1 MLITMSDKEIQRLA
15 VLQDVR
21 DQRITQVR
29 AAEILNLS
37 TRQITRLLCKFN
49 QDGISGLVHA
59 SRGQPGH
66 RRHDEVMKSKCL
78 SIISEHLLGFGPTLA
93 HEKLASMFDL
103 NIPVETVRRWMTA
116 NDLWIPRAKRQKRPY
131 QPRYNRDCFGEL
143 IQIDGSYHD
152 WFEGRAGKC
161 CLLVYIDDATGKLLH
176 LRFCQAET
184 TFDYML
190 STRAYI
196 EQYGKPV
203 AFYSDKHSV
212 FRVNQKSS
220 QNSQITQFGRILN
233 ELNIDIIF
241 ANSPQA
247 KGRVERANRTLQDR
261 LIKEM
266 RLENI
271 SSIEEANTWLPCFIE
286 QFNQKFGKC
295 ARNSKNLHRPLTESK
310 AELDD
315 IFTWQEPRKVTKSLT
330 ITYDKC
336 VYILEAN
343 EFNQKLVGQYISFL
357 EYPDGT
363 VAIMHEG
370 RKINY
375 RIFNKLAELQQN
387 EVVENKRLGAVLE
400 HIKQQHEE
408 LEKQNKRSRL
418 KKSMPSRR
426 AQKAI
431 IEQRK
436 LNPVLDSCR

>member
-1 MLITMSDKEIQRLA
+1 MQKL
-15 VLQDVR
+15 
-21 DQRITQVR
+21 
-29 AAEILNLS
+29 
-37 TRQITRLLCKFN
+37 N
-49 QDGISGLVHA
+49 QDGVSGLAHA

-66 RRHDEVMKSKCL
+66 RRHDELLKSKCL

-93 HEKLASMFDL
+93 HEKLSSMFALD
-103 NIPVETVRRWMTA
+103 IPVETLRRWMTA

>member
-37 TRQITRLLCKFN
+37 TRQITRLLQKLN
-49 QDGISGLVHA
+49 QAGVSGMAHA

-66 RRHDEVMKSKCL
+66 HRHDEFLKSQCL

-93 HEKLASMFDL
+93 HEKLSSMFGL
-103 NIPVETVRRWMTA
+103 HIPVETVRRWMTA
-116 NDLWIPRAKRQKRPY
+116 NDLWIPRSKRLKRPY

-152 WFEGRAGKC
+152 WFEGRAPKC
-161 CLLVYIDDATGKLLH
+161 CLLVFIDDATGKLQH
-176 LRFCQAET
+176 LRFCESES
-184 TFDYML
+184 TFDYMI
-190 STRAYI
+190 STRLYV
-196 EQYGKPV
+196 EQHGKPL

-212 FRVNQKSS
+212 FRVNQSS
-220 QNSQITQFGRILN
+220 KKDTKITQFGRVLST
-233 ELNIDIIF
+233 LNIDIIF

-266 RLENI
+266 RLEGI
-271 SSIEEANTWLPCFIE
+271 SSIAEANIWLPRFIE
-286 QFNQKFGKC
+286 QFNQKFAKC
-295 ARNSKNLHRPLTESK
+295 ARNSKNLHRPLTESDL
-310 AELDD
+310 ELDD
-315 IFTWQEPRKVTKSLT
+315 IFTWQEPRKVTKNLT

-336 VYILEAN
+336 IYMLEPTELN
-343 EFNQKLVGQYISFL
+343 HKLVGQYISFL

-363 VAIMHEG
+363 VALMHEG
-370 RKINY
+370 RKLNY
-375 RIFNKLAELQQN
+375 SIFNKLAGLQQN
-387 EVVENKRLGAVLE
+387 EVVENKRLGSVLA
-400 HIKQQHEE
+400 HIQQQHEE

-418 KKSMPSRR
+418 KKSMPSRK
-426 AQKAI
+426 AQKAV
-431 IEQRK
+431 IEQRN
-436 LNPVLDSCR
+436 LNPVLDSCG